1 MDENIRADAA
11 RTMVSEAVINRF
23 TEMLNVADNF
33 LFEIGNLEVGGF
45 EVSDV
50 EFAVP
55 AQTKDKLE
63 RVELPPAEAIAAFGQ
78 TAPFR
83 CAPKFVAPS
92 ICAYGPWQTIT
103 GSHRFIS
110 PTTADGAATVA
121 PPHPII
127 AIVKIPCT
135 RWSI

>member
-11 RTMVSEAVINRF
+11 RTMFSEAVINRF

-78 TAPFR
+78 VSM
-83 CAPKFVAPS
+83 VAGQGPS
-92 ICAYGPWQTIT
+92 PGVPGT
-103 GSHRFIS
+103 
-110 PTTADGAATVA
+110 
-121 PPHPII
+121 
-127 AIVKIPCT
+127 
-135 RWSI
+135 